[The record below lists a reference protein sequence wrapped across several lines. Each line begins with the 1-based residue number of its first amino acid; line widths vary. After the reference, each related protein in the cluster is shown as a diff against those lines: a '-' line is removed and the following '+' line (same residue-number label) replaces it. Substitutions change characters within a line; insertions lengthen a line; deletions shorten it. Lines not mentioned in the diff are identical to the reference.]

1 MLIKDIKEDTTDRK
15 IHYVHGLEES
25 NYCQNVYTTQGNLQI
40 QGNSYKI
47 INGIFHRTKTNKQT
61 SKNPKICMNTVKT
74 LNS

>member
-1 MLIKDIKEDTTDRK
+1 MKDNKEDTIDRK

-25 NYCQNVYTTQGNLQI
+25 DYCQNVYTTQGNLQI

-47 INGIFHRTKTNKQT
+47 INGIFHRTKTNKQ
-61 SKNPKICMNTVKT
+61 NLKICMETVKT

>member
-47 INGIFHRTKTNKQT
+47 INGIFHRTKPTNKQAKI
-61 SKNPKICMNTVKT
+61 SKFA
-74 LNS
+74 